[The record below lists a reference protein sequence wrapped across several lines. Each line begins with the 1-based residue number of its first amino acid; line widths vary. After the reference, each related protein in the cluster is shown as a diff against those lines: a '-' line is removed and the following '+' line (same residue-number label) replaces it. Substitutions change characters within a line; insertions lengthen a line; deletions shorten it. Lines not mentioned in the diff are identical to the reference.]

1 MNTNDQP
8 LEALVRDLVDEVS
21 RATFSESLEGMRE
34 AVQAAVGAFETARRE
49 QTPAGRWEALQDRV
63 DSLHED
69 PPTPRVDPFD
79 PYAFEA
85 PESRR

>member
-8 LEALVRDLVDEVS
+8 LEALVRDLVDKVS
-21 RATFSESLEGMRE
+21 CATFSESLEGMRE
-34 AVQAAVGAFETARRE
+34 AVQAAVEAFESARRE
-49 QTPAGRWEALQDRV
+49 HTPAGRWEALQDRV

-69 PPTPRVDPFD
+69 PPAATVDPFD
-79 PYAFEA
+79 PYTFNA